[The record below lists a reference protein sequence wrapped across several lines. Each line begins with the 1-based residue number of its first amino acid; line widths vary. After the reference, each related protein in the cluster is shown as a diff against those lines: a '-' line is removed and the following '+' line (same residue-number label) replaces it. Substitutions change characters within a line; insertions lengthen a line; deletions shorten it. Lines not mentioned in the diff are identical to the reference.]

1 MSGLSI
7 PIHTVNDWI
16 LVASKRYL
24 QLFESTQAFDFESLV
39 VLMPGEAKGISAP
52 SHPLLGGSI
61 HWKKL

>member
-39 VLMPGEAKGISAP
+39 VLMPGEAKGILAP

-61 HWKKL
+61 H